1 MTRQDEALCFDM
13 YGTLCDTSSVREEI
27 SDVFGITESFGA
39 SVDELW
45 RRKQLQYSYQSAQM
59 GEYETFWEITSK
71 ALDYS
76 VDFYSLDASSDETE
90 RLMEAYDS
98 LDPFP
103 DSLDALDS
111 LSDGYR
117 LAVLSNGNPDMLER
131 LAENTG
137 IDGYVDDIISADE
150 VSDFKPSP
158 VVYEN
163 AADRLDRQIGNC
175 RLVSSNAWDIAGAS
189 QAGMATAWVNRKTE
203 PEERV
208 GGEPDLV
215 VESLSDLAEELTS

>member
-1 MTRQDEALCFDM
+1 M

-27 SDVFGITESFGA
+27 SDVLGLTESFGA

-76 VDFYSLDASSDETE
+76 LDFYSIDATSDETE
-90 RLMEAYDS
+90 RLMKSYDS
-98 LDPFP
+98 LDPFS
-103 DSLDALDS
+103 DTLDALNS

-117 LAVLSNGNPDMLER
+117 LAVLSNGNPEMLER